1 MSAQRKTNG
10 FRIESRNRKTRA
22 DPGQGYNHFGGH
34 GGNSSNAYIPTSD
47 MGNMPISSQ
56 RAPNEFKMSRNE
68 SKSSANFSKEYKDQM
83 RNPPNRMMKFN
94 NENYIMNSPDI
105 GHRKLNNKAGVQLAP
120 LE

>member
-1 MSAQRKTNG
+1 M
-10 FRIESRNRKTRA
+10 
-22 DPGQGYNHFGGH
+22 GH
-34 GGNSSNAYIPTSD
+34 GNSSNTYIPTTD

-68 SKSSANFSKEYKDQM
+68 SKSSANFSKDQM
-83 RNPPNRMMKFN
+83 RNHAPNRIINHKFN

>member
-1 MSAQRKTNG
+1 M
-10 FRIESRNRKTRA
+10 
-22 DPGQGYNHFGGH
+22 GH
-34 GGNSSNAYIPTSD
+34 GNSSNAYIPTTD

-68 SKSSANFSKEYKDQM
+68 SKSSANFSKDQM
-83 RNPPNRMMKFN
+83 RNHAPNRIINHKFN

>member
-10 FRIESRNRKTRA
+10 FRIESRNRKTRVEA
-22 DPGQGYNHFGGH
+22 GQNYSLGIGH

-68 SKSSANFSKEYKDQM
+68 SKSSANFSKDQM

-94 NENYIMNSPDI
+94 NEKYIMNSPDI